1 MTRDRTSRRRR
12 EAGHTLLEMLVV
24 LAIIGIL
31 SGIAGVAS
39 GVSGAQH
46 LDMAEV
52 QIRDAVEWAQAQ
64 AHSNRRPVAVVF
76 DTVLDR
82 FALVDDTGAELPD
95 PLTHASYEVS
105 FRRPNQP
112 RLVHMLSADFGAAGH
127 ALIFDAQGSPMT
139 GGTIRLQARGNSRV
153 LTVDAATGALSSS

>member
-1 MTRDRTSRRRR
+1 MTRDATGRRA
-12 EAGHTLLEMLVV
+12 EAGHTLLELLVV
-24 LAIIGIL
+24 MAIIAIL

-52 QIRDAVEWAQAQ
+52 QIRDGLEWAQAQ

-76 DTVLDR
+76 DPAQDR
-82 FALVDDTGAELPD
+82 FALVDDTGAVLPD
-95 PLTHASYEVS
+95 PLTHADYEVS

-112 RLVHMLSADFGAAGH
+112 RLVHMLSVDFGAGGR
-127 ALIFDAQGSPMT
+127 ALIFDAQGVPMT
-139 GGTIRLQARGNSRV
+139 GGTIQLQARGTTRV
-153 LTVDAATGALSSS
+153 LTIDAATGALSSS